1 MKISTFI
8 LSLFITIVA
17 TLQTEAQDT
26 DAKRTYSGS
35 TIGLDMQ
42 VYPTGIIP
50 GIRYEAPLSTKSNL
64 YLRAGYQIID
74 HRDLGVQDDETGT
87 GYGFSLGYRRFFNET
102 RTKWSLMLKTDVWFN
117 TIDWTNEMLATTGT
131 TEIVVL
137 QPTAQLEYAFDL
149 GERLVLAP
157 NVAFG
162 LEWNVS
168 TDGEP
173 TGEGPIL
180 LLGVALAYKL

>member
-1 MKISTFI
+1 MKFSTLI
-8 LSLFITIVA
+8 LSLFFSIISV
-17 TLQTEAQDT
+17 LQLSGQDSNAET
-26 DAKRTYSGS
+26 TYTGS

-50 GIRYEAPLSTKSNL
+50 GIRYELPLSTKSNL

-117 TIDWTNEMLATTGT
+117 TIDWTNESTATMGT
-131 TEIVVL
+131 TDLVVL